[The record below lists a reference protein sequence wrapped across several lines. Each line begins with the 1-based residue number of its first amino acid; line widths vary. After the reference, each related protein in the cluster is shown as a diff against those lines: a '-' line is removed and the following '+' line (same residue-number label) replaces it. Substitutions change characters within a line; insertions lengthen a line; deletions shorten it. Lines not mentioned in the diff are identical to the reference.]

1 MKLHLTAIV
10 VTLLFAPSV
19 LVTPLWADEENNTVD
34 QEVDA
39 PAQKQPAPSS
49 ETAATAT
56 TAAGQ
61 KHRAGV
67 LDFEAELI
75 EGERKSPDMFLQLQ
89 SGTPNLDAILFQR
102 TNFNDFHNLEKHRRP
117 LYRRYVK

>member
-1 MKLHLTAIV
+1 MKLDAALIIALMLI
-10 VTLLFAPSV
+10 LPFAGP
-19 LVTPLWADEENNTVD
+19 TWAADEEAS
-34 QEVDA
+34 E
-39 PAQKQPAPSS
+39 PAAETPTTTPPPTATQPVP
-49 ETAATAT
+49 AT
-56 TAAGQ
+56 TAGA
-61 KHRAGV
+61 KKDNRPGV